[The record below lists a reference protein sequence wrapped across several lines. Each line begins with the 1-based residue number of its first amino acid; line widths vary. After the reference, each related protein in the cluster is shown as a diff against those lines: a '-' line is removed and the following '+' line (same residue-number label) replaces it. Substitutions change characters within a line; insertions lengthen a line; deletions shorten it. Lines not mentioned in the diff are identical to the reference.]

1 MEESDGVGFAVCEP
15 DGAAV
20 CDVDGEDDAWGLG
33 EESIDAWD
41 DGEAVGGDD
50 GGGVGDDGDVCA
62 VDLFRAPPGFGC
74 AAEVGDGLFMER
86 PEGPHGLVAVA
97 GDGQIG
103 YARNPSGTDARDLVD
118 GIQKERRLRHRGDCN
133 GGVSDAP
140 S

>member
-1 MEESDGVGFAVCEP
+1 MGFAVGEP
-15 DGAAV
+15 NGTAV
-20 CDVDGEDDAWGLG
+20 CDVDGKGDARGLG
-33 EESIDAWD
+33 EESIDAGD

-62 VDLFRAPPGFGC
+62 VDLFCAPPGFGR
-74 AAEVGDGLFMER
+74 AAEVGDGLFV
-86 PEGPHGLVAVA
+86 EGSKGSHGLVAVA

-103 YARNPSGTDARDLVD
+103 YARDPSGTDAGDLVD